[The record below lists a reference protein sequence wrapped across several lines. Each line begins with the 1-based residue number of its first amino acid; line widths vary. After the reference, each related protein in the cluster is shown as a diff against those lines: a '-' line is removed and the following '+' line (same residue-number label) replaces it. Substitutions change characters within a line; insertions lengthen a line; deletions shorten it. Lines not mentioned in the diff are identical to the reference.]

1 MYSYT
6 TDFVTFTTAQP
17 YIALAGTPVI
27 DLTILPL
34 GGNSYAR
41 FIKNETVL
49 RVWEER
55 STTGLFGTW
64 TRVGGS
70 SAYIT
75 SLVSE
80 GPLTFQDN
88 QVAGLVHTFLDEYG
102 GDSTAKVSMC
112 PVWQFID
119 LTHFCGSSRDMCRSK
134 PAISIRGHGRL
145 LR

>member
-1 MYSYT
+1 MYAYT
-6 TDFVTFTTAQP
+6 TDFVTFTAAQP
-17 YIALAGTPVI
+17 YIALSGTPVI
-27 DLTILPL
+27 DLDILPL

-75 SLVSE
+75 NLVSE
-80 GPLTFQDN
+80 GPLSFQDN
-88 QVAGLVHTFLDEYG
+88 SVSGLVHVFVDEYG
-102 GDSTAKVSMC
+102 SDSNANVS
-112 PVWQFID
+112 
-119 LTHFCGSSRDMCRSK
+119 
-134 PAISIRGHGRL
+134 
-145 LR
+145 